1 MQIIRVFLIILS
13 ALSKMV
19 DIDKFIFPPCA
30 TDGCRKAIAVGLN
43 YNRLG
48 NVAFIKDCNC
58 HTCPLICHQCRSQ
71 AKKMDKVICRW
82 CRNPGLCYTIR
93 PDDSDWEKTIPLAV
107 KWFYFRNK
115 IRERRTRNYTIL
127 ANFWNKFSLFSR
139 LNPSPRITKQW
150 LRAQMFY
157 ESTLPVVYL
166 GLEQMSSSLFFEI
179 LRVSFART
187 LVCKLLNESGNH
199 VMFRQGY
206 CRKFLP
212 IFQQKM
218 FAKILRHVISNI
230 VHLHELSI
238 ELHKQ

>member
-1 MQIIRVFLIILS
+1 
-13 ALSKMV
+13 MV
-19 DIDKFIFPPCA
+19 DIDKFYFPPCA
-30 TDGCRKAIAVGLN
+30 TDGCRRAIAVGLN
-43 YNRLG
+43 YQSSRLG

-58 HTCPLICHQCRSQ
+58 RICPLICHQCRSQ

-93 PDDSDWEKTIPLAV
+93 PDDSDWEKTIPLAI
-107 KWFYFRNK
+107 KWFYFRIK

-127 ANFWNKFSLFSR
+127 AKFWNKFSLFSR
-139 LNPSPRITKQW
+139 LNPSPRITEQW

-157 ESTLPVVYL
+157 ESTLPDVYPTMCL

-179 LRVSFART
+179 MRVSFARK
-187 LVCKLLNESGNH
+187 LVCKFLNESGNH
-199 VMFRQGY
+199 VIFRQSY

-212 IFQQKM
+212 FFQQKM
-218 FAKILRHVISNI
+218 FAKILRYLISNI

-238 ELHKQ
+238 DLHRP